1 MSDAPVLHVFAG
13 KGGAGKTTLASARAL
28 LLADAAP
35 KERIL
40 LISTSGDGSL
50 ADLWKKKLGK
60 KPVRLLPGKG
70 TAGLFGVAF
79 DAASAFGPFAKEVQ
93 GALDE
98 ALAKGQV
105 LSEDALRKAVSPVLD
120 GLEELAGLFSLR
132 QAIEEGQWDRV
143 VLDTASTS
151 HFLRLVDQTLLLRRL
166 VKLLRPVAKG
176 KKAVVE
182 DALEA
187 WAARGESLLELLR
200 DEARTAVHVVA
211 LAEPVSEGQIRT
223 FLAGL
228 KDRQITPHALL
239 VNLVEENEGCPA
251 CQGRRGLQAP
261 HARKYKAIDK
271 ALPVV
276 LLGRR
281 ETAPRGVEALREL
294 GQAWEAGKES
304 KALEFEAFEG
314 PPALVRAPSMPP
326 IAAPPLPPTRLI
338 FFVGQGGTG
347 KSSCAAA
354 AAVTL
359 TEREGPVLLI
369 SADPLH
375 TLSDVLQCRLTDTE
389 TQVKGTKGLYAREL
403 DLPAWYASLKKRI
416 KERAEKAFDQSKGA
430 EVTADREVLRNLLD
444 VAPAHIDELA
454 GLCVLTDALFQERF
468 KRIVVDLPP
477 LADDT
482 LRLVTLSKTGA
493 RWLEALQGVLEKY
506 RAKGLDE
513 LADEVIR
520 LRRSVD
526 RFAEALAST
535 NEARFVVVG
544 RAEEGSVARTGRI
557 VDALRELS
565 LPVERV
571 LINRILPKNDCPR
584 CEGRRNAELSVAKAV
599 EKKFDVPVTV
609 APALGRHPAG
619 LRELKAF
626 RTAWY
631 ALSAPTSKTRAA

>member
-1 MSDAPVLHVFAG
+1 
-13 KGGAGKTTLASARAL
+13 
-28 LLADAAP
+28 
-35 KERIL
+35 
-40 LISTSGDGSL
+40 
-50 ADLWKKKLGK
+50 
-60 KPVRLLPGKG
+60 
-70 TAGLFGVAF
+70 
-79 DAASAFGPFAKEVQ
+79 
-93 GALDE
+93 
-98 ALAKGQV
+98 
-105 LSEDALRKAVSPVLD
+105 
-120 GLEELAGLFSLR
+120 
-132 QAIEEGQWDRV
+132 
-143 VLDTASTS
+143 
-151 HFLRLVDQTLLLRRL
+151 
-166 VKLLRPVAKG
+166 
-176 KKAVVE
+176 
-182 DALEA
+182 
-187 WAARGESLLELLR
+187 
-200 DEARTAVHVVA
+200 
-211 LAEPVSEGQIRT
+211 
-223 FLAGL
+223 
-228 KDRQITPHALL
+228 
-239 VNLVEENEGCPA
+239 
-251 CQGRRGLQAP
+251 
-261 HARKYKAIDK
+261 
-271 ALPVV
+271 
-276 LLGRR
+276 
-281 ETAPRGVEALREL
+281 
-294 GQAWEAGKES
+294 
-304 KALEFEAFEG
+304 
-314 PPALVRAPSMPP
+314 
-326 IAAPPLPPTRLI
+326 
-338 FFVGQGGTG
+338 
-347 KSSCAAA
+347 
-354 AAVTL
+354 
-359 TEREGPVLLI
+359 
-369 SADPLH
+369 
-375 TLSDVLQCRLTDTE
+375 CRLTDTE

-477 LADDT
+477 LADAT

-493 RWLEALQGVLEKY
+493 RWLEALPGVLEKY

>member
-28 LLADAAP
+28 LLAEAAP

-70 TAGLFGVAF
+70 TPGLYGVAF
-79 DAASAFGPFAKEVQ
+79 DAAAAFGPFAKDVKA
-93 GALDE
+93 ALDG

-105 LSEDALRKAVSPVLD
+105 LSEDALKKAVAPVLD
-120 GLEELAGLFSLR
+120 GLEELAGLFNLSE
-132 QAIEEGQWDRV
+132 AIEAGQWDRV

-151 HFLRLVDQTLLLRRL
+151 HFLRLLDQTLLLRRM
-166 VKLLRPVAKG
+166 VKLVRPAAKG
-176 KKAVVE
+176 KKTVIE

-187 WAARGESLLELLR
+187 WAIRGESLLELVR
-200 DEARTAVHVVA
+200 DPARTAVHVVA
-211 LAEPVSEGQIRT
+211 LGEPVSEGQIRT

-228 KDRQITPHALL
+228 KDRQITPHELL
-239 VNLVEENEGCPA
+239 VNLVEENDGCAA

-271 ALPVV
+271 ALPVI
-276 LLGRR
+276 LIGRR

-294 GQAWEAGKES
+294 GQTWEKGEES

-403 DLPAWYASLKKRI
+403 DLPAWYGSLKKRI

-430 EVTADREVLRNLLD
+430 EVSADREVLRNLLD
-444 VAPAHIDELA
+444 VAPAQVDELA

-493 RWLEALQGVLEKY
+493 RWLESLQTVLEKY

-544 RAEEGSVARTGRI
+544 RAEEGSVLRTARI
-557 VDALRELS
+557 VDALRELE

-584 CEGRRNAELSVAKAV
+584 CEGRRNAELAVAKAV